1 MYNLFIL
8 IIELNLLFDCN
19 SMLFDSIWSFFKWPD
34 DPALAG
40 LQATYC
46 HLMSCSKLFSLCH
59 LDPWVC
65 QLVLMVV
72 SNRLFWEVSKWQ
84 CCSHLVRSGRSSSN
98 LLFSHVAGRLVH
110 SGRSSSDLVSSHVAG
125 CLVHSGR
132 SLSDL
137 VSSHVAGRLVRS
149 GRSSGAWRRS
159 CPTYTCSWSTPGRN
173 SWRTSTATL
182 TNNTKKHKAVSWSTF
197 CLSMT
202 VVTVSAVINAK
213 QLLLSFCTVVDTVS
227 LHLSSFCSIHPPVS
241 KLYLAFS
248 LNLSSFILAE
258 VSTLFRYDH
267 CLPFTSNNDFVDGFR
282 WRTMNQLLW
291 KRYSQYS
298 RQS

>member
-182 TNNTKKHKAVSWSTF
+182 TNNTRSTRRSVGQRFVCQWQWSQSVLSLMRNNF
-197 CLSMT
+197 CFHF
-202 VVTVSAVINAK
+202 A
-213 QLLLSFCTVVDTVS
+213 LLSILFHCIS
-227 LHLSSFCSIHPPVS
+227 LLSAPSIHQ
-241 KLYLAFS
+241 YL
-248 LNLSSFILAE
+248 NFI
-258 VSTLFRYDH
+258 
-267 CLPFTSNNDFVDGFR
+267 
-282 WRTMNQLLW
+282 
-291 KRYSQYS
+291 
-298 RQS
+298 